1 MPANSHRARH
11 FSVEVEPGAAPLGR
25 IDTRELFPA
34 ERRALLD
41 LLAALTDDE
50 WHRPT
55 VCAEWTVHDLVLHL
69 LAVDVQNLSGG
80 RDHFDGPPNHA
91 PTGDLTDWDTL
102 VAHIDGRNASWVDAT
117 RRMSPRLAREL
128 LAVTGDLFS
137 AYLQSIDMDAP
148 TIPVSWA
155 GPEPAPTWLHIAR
168 EYTERWVHQQ
178 QIRDAVDRP
187 DFTEPRFFAPVLD
200 AFVRA
205 LPHTLRHTPAPPG
218 TIVRLVITGAA
229 GGTWTASRGDD
240 RWHLEAGHAA
250 PAAATV
256 TIDQDLAWRLFTKG
270 VDPEDTEQRIE
281 VRGDEGLAAPVI
293 GMVTIM
299 A

>member
-1 MPANSHRARH
+1 MATPGPIDVRH
-11 FSVEVEPGAAPLGR
+11 
-25 IDTRELFPA
+25 LFPD
-34 ERRALLD
+34 ERAALLA
-41 LLAALTDDE
+41 LLGELADDE
-50 WHRPT
+50 WHLPT
-55 VCAEWTVHDLVLHL
+55 VCTGWTVHDLVLHL

-80 RDHFDGPPNHA
+80 RDRFEGPPNQS
-91 PTGDLTDWDTL
+91 PPGDLSDWDTL
-102 VAHIDGRNASWVDAT
+102 VAYINGRNVSWVEAT

-137 AYLQSIDMDAP
+137 AYLRGIDLDVP

-187 DFTEPRFFAPVLD
+187 GFAAPRYFHPVLD
-200 AFVRA
+200 AFARA
-205 LPHTLRHTPAPPG
+205 LPHALRDTTVPPG
-218 TIVRLVITGAA
+218 TVVRLTITGEA
-229 GGTWTASRGDD
+229 GGTWTAVRGDD
-240 RWHLEAGHAA
+240 RWRLDDDRAA
-250 PAAATV
+250 PTAATV

-270 VDPEDTEQRIE
+270 VEPGDAERRIE
-281 VRGDEGLAAPVI
+281 MVGVQELAAPVVT
-293 GMVTIM
+293 MVTIM